1 MDREASIAFATKYL
15 EDILA
20 FFGLNV
26 AVGVRCSDDVIEL
39 SVPSTHLNGF
49 LIGQHGATL
58 KSIQM
63 LIAAALR
70 NKEASLQRVTVDIAN
85 YKRHLAEKLE
95 EQARQWCQQVVDSGE
110 AMHLEPMNPADR
122 RVVHQVVGEYPALS
136 SESEG
141 EGKGRHIV
149 IMPAQKAED

>member
-1 MDREASIAFATKYL
+1 MDREASIAFAEKYL
-15 EDILA
+15 EDMLA

-26 AVGVRCSDDVIEL
+26 AVAVTCDEDVIEL

-58 KSIQM
+58 KSLQM
-63 LIAAALR
+63 LISAALR
-70 NKEASLQRVTVDIAN
+70 AKEAEVQRVTVDIAD
-85 YKRHLAEKLE
+85 YRRHQAERLE
-95 EQARQWCQQVVDSGE
+95 ERAREWCAHVVSSGE

-122 RVVHQVVGEYPALS
+122 RVVHQVIQEYPSLV

-141 EGKGRHIV
+141 EGRTRHVV
-149 IMPAQKAED
+149 IQVGDITEK